1 MVIYGTHS
9 TSPPVAGW
17 VLRESCS
24 LGWPQIP
31 GSSCSYFPSA
41 SIGSHMCAKC
51 KWRITHVCQ
60 VQVEDH
66 TCVPSVGVHVCAKH
80 SIGSHMCVKHSIG
93 SHMCAKCKC
102 SIIHVCQ
109 VQVEDHKC
117 VPSVGV
123 HECAKHSVG
132 SYMCAKYKCRII
144 CVCQEQ
150 VEDHMSVPNT
160 RGGSHMC
167 QV

>member
-1 MVIYGTHS
+1 M
-9 TSPPVAGW
+9 
-17 VLRESCS
+17 
-24 LGWPQIP
+24 
-31 GSSCSYFPSA
+31 
-41 SIGSHMCAKC
+41 
-51 KWRITHVCQ
+51 CQ
-60 VQVEDH
+60 VQMEDH
-66 TCVPSVGVHVCAKH
+66 A
-80 SIGSHMCVKHSIG
+80 
-93 SHMCAKCKC
+93 
-102 SIIHVCQ
+102 
-109 VQVEDHKC
+109 C